1 MIRVYDKNESYF
13 LSNGLGIIT
22 EAIMLTVYEEL
33 NGRYDIE
40 LEVTNTEKHINNL
53 KDDNILKINV
63 LNKTDQLF
71 RIKVI
76 NKGIKTTRY
85 IAYHITYDLN
95 NNFVTDVAPINKT
108 CQGAM
113 QWVLDSAVDNNKF
126 IPFSDIEDTNSARY
140 VRNTLAQALL
150 GLENSIIN
158 LWGGELYRDNY
169 NIKIMKNIGS
179 DRGYKISYGKN
190 LREIKWNIDITQ
202 IITKIMPQG
211 ADELLLPELFV
222 ESNLIETYPTPVIR
236 KIEFSQIKINEEPS
250 ENEIEITREQAEE
263 MLRVESNKMFENGV
277 DKPVVTVEIDI
288 IELSKTEEYKEKYK
302 ALEKIYL
309 GDYVTAIISN
319 EIKVKLQVIAITYNS
334 LNERIESVMLG
345 QKTTN
350 YFEDNNTVVDK
361 KIENITEYT
370 IPNTLKEAKDTATTL
385 IQNAMGGYIYKTNSE
400 LYIMDKDNIYEAQ
413 KVWRWNINGLGY
425 SSTGVYGEYG
435 IAITADG
442 KIVADFITVGKLA
455 GNIIDTNSVSVNSIS
470 EEAKNN
476 MVSESG
482 LENLVKNS
490 SGYNSY
496 KFWNITGSNPTIIN
510 DNDTVENTVAEKGF
524 NITTTVIK
532 QDISVMRNKKYTLSF
547 KLKKGTG
554 TSTIKIIQSDAD
566 EIIFTAGINEQINE
580 WESIG
585 YTFTSSSNTITL
597 YIQNQ
602 SSYMSIADIMIA
614 SGGYPKIWTSAK
626 GEIYSNSTLIDGN
639 GIEISNTGAGNKFI
653 ANNEKVGV
661 YRVNEKIFNV
671 ENETVEVKNLYF
683 NPSNIGST
691 LRLGKIHQ
699 IIRSDGVDFTF
710 VK

>member
-1 MIRVYDKNESYF
+1 MIRIYDKNEINF
-13 LSNGLGIIT
+13 ISNGLGIIT
-22 EAIMLTVYEEL
+22 GAIMLTVYEEL

-40 LEVTNTEKHINNL
+40 LEVVNTEKHISSL
-53 KDDNILKINV
+53 KEDNIIKTNV
-63 LNKTDQLF
+63 LNKEDQLF

-95 NNFVTDVAPINKT
+95 NNFVTDVAPVNKT

-113 QWVLDSAVDNNKF
+113 QWVLDRAIENNKF
-126 IPFSDIEDTNSARY
+126 IPFSDIESINSARY
-140 VRNTLAQALL
+140 VRKNLIEILL
-150 GLENSIIN
+150 GVENSIIN
-158 LWGGELYRDNY
+158 IWGGELYRDNY
-169 NIKIMKNIGS
+169 NVKIMQNIGA

-222 ESNLIETYPTPVIR
+222 ESSIIENYPTPIIR
-236 KIEFSQIKINEEPS
+236 KIEFSQIKINENPAD
-250 ENEIEITREQAEE
+250 NEVLVTRQQAEE
-263 MLRVESNKMFENGV
+263 MLRAEANKMFDAGV
-277 DKPVVTVEIDI
+277 DRPIVTVEIDM
-288 IELSKTEEYKEKYK
+288 IELSKTEEYKERYK
-302 ALEKIYL
+302 ALETIYL
-309 GDYVTAIISN
+309 GDYVTAIISSN
-319 EIKVKLQVIAITYNS
+319 IQVKLQVIAITYNS
-334 LNERIESVMLG
+334 LSERIEGITLG

-350 YFEDNNTVVDK
+350 YFEDTATVVDK
-361 KIENITEYT
+361 EIEDIKQYE

-385 IQNAMGGYIYKTNSE
+385 IQNAMGGYVYKTNSE

-413 KVWRWNINGLGY
+413 KVWRWNISGLGY
-425 SSTGVYGEYG
+425 SSTGIYGEYKT
-435 IAITADG
+435 AITADG

-455 GNIIDTNSVSVNSIS
+455 GNIIDSNSVSVNAIS

-476 MVSESG
+476 MISESG
-482 LENLVKNS
+482 LENLIKNS

-496 KFWNITGSNPTIIN
+496 RLWNLTGINPTIIN
-510 DNDTVENTVAEKGF
+510 DNDTIENTVAERGF
-524 NITTTVIK
+524 HITTTIMK
-532 QDISVMRNKKYTLSF
+532 QDISVMKNEKYTLSL

-554 TSTIKIIQSDAD
+554 TSTVKIIQSDAD
-566 EIIFTAGINEQINE
+566 EIIFTAGINEQIDN
-580 WESIG
+580 WKNIN
-585 YTFTSSSNTITL
+585 YTFISTSNAITL

-602 SSYMSIADIMIA
+602 NSFMSIADIMLA

-639 GIEISNTGAGNKFI
+639 GIEISNTGTGNKFI

-661 YRVNEKIFNV
+661 YRADDKIFNV
-671 ENETVEVKNLYF
+671 NNETVEVKNLYF
-683 NPSNIGST
+683 NPNNIGST
-691 LRLGKIHQ
+691 LKLGKIHQ